1 MLAKVSVI
9 ALNPFASL
17 KSIRNPLRRS
27 SIPLMIGSI
36 APHTPDHKAV
46 ASLKSPKTI
55 SHVLA
60 QPETT
65 DSRAVPINCV
75 NVRTSCAADNSDLSV
90 SNCRIVANITSVV
103 AQPCFRDA
111 LNPFDKST
119 FLPMALALAIN
130 ASLNLGPPI
139 PCISNC
145 FQFW

>member
-1 MLAKVSVI
+1 MLPKVSVI
-9 ALNPFASL
+9 ALKPFASL
-17 KSIRNPLRRS
+17 KIIRNPLRRS

-75 NVRTSCAADNSDLSV
+75 NVRTSCAADNSALSV
-90 SNCRIVANITSVV
+90 SNCRIVANRTSVV
-103 AQPCFRDA
+103 AHPSLKDT
-111 LNPFDKST
+111 LNDLDKST

-145 FQFW
+145 LQFW